1 MKRPVSSLKSHSD
14 CPSHSDRNSCILL
27 TNRIPVVAGL
37 KCLHHRLHG
46 MDFTTTLSNSFFRDE
61 LGRALSECGFGI
73 LAWILDASVDD
84 IAEEPAQATATAT
97 VTLLSDEA
105 EQGPEIGVKL
115 TIKGYCVSSTKTRS

>member
-1 MKRPVSSLKSHSD
+1 
-14 CPSHSDRNSCILL
+14 
-27 TNRIPVVAGL
+27 
-37 KCLHHRLHG
+37 

-115 TIKGYCVSSTKTRS
+115 TIKGYCVYRGDLELPRISFETLDDMLCAVSPVFQRRRTKLLYEKLEDVAKARTWND